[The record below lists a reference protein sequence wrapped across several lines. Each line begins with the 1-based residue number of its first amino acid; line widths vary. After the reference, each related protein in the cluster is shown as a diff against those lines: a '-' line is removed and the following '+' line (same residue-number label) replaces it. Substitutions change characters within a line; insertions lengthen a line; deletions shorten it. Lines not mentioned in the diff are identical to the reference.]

1 MKKILYFLFL
11 AFLFVPASFG
21 IYNTPGTG
29 VKWNLNDLVTNSGG
43 AVTLNGIEFNV
54 NDTVKVSLSD
64 TLYITSNA
72 TVRFAANTFL
82 NIRGTLIVNPP
93 TGVLF
98 TAINT
103 TTGYLGMR
111 IDTSSSTLLRKLTFE
126 YAVSLR
132 ISDCNPTLDSCIIQ
146 YNNNSASTSFGNG
159 AIAVFR
165 ANPTI
170 TNCQFLN
177 NQRAA
182 IQGGSNIANAPKIIN
197 CLFMGNNI
205 TNQNVPQINLGQT
218 GTDTVLILNNQILR
232 ASTNSGGLGFLPIG
246 TVYARI
252 TGNVIKNNRY
262 GMTFNGGSNINA
274 MVSYNVI
281 DSNNTQNNPNLGG
294 SGIAFT
300 GGSATSQQNT
310 IVTGNLIRWNLW
322 GITIQTR
329 SRPNIGNILNADTS
343 DNGKN
348 QIYGNTNSTTPF
360 IDLYNNSVDT
370 IYAQNNFWGTII
382 PDSVEARIFHFPD
395 NNALG
400 PVYYTPFILP
410 VELVSFT
417 AIPLK
422 NEILLNWKTATEV
435 NNYGFSVERYS
446 NSKWSSIGFVAG
458 HINSLEPIVYSFK
471 DSNPLAGKTQY
482 RLKQMDLDGSFKY
495 SDIVE
500 ADLSVPS
507 EFSLDQ
513 NYPNPFNPSTSITY
527 SLPIDGIVKLSVYN
541 VIGELVKQFVPLA
554 QTAGRYQVSFDGSAL
569 GSGIY
574 FYSIEVNSA
583 KENRTFTSTKK
594 MVLLK

>member
-11 AFLFVPASFG
+11 TFLFVPASFG

-43 AVTLNGIEFNV
+43 AVTINGIEFNV
-54 NDTVKVSLSD
+54 NDTVKISALD

-72 TVRFAANTFL
+72 IVRFAANTFL
-82 NIRGTLIVNPP
+82 SIRGTLIVNPP
-93 TGVLF
+93 LAVLF

-103 TTGYLGMR
+103 TNGYLGMR
-111 IDTSSSTLLRKLTFE
+111 IDTSSATVLRKLIFE
-126 YAVSLR
+126 YAVSLK
-132 ISDCNPTLDSCIIQ
+132 ISDCNPTIDSCIIQ
-146 YNNNSASTSFGNG
+146 YNNNSASTTFGNG
-159 AIAVFR
+159 AISLFR
-165 ANPTI
+165 ANPLI
-170 TNCQFLN
+170 TYCKFLN

-182 IQGGSNIANAPKIIN
+182 IQGGSNINNAPKIFN
-197 CLFMGNNI
+197 CLFSGNNT

-218 GTDTVLILNNQILR
+218 GTDTVRIIHNDILR

-246 TVYARI
+246 TVYAQI

-274 MVSYNVI
+274 IVSYNVI

-322 GITIQTR
+322 GITIQNR
-329 SRPNIGNILNADTS
+329 SRPNLGNIINSDTS

-348 QIYGNTNSTTPF
+348 LIYGNTNSTTPF

-417 AIPLK
+417 ALPLK

-471 DSNPLAGKTQY
+471 DANPLAGKTQY
-482 RLKQMDLDGSFKY
+482 RLKQMDLDGSFKH

-527 SLPIDGIVKLSVYN
+527 SLPVEGIAKLSVYN
-541 VIGELVKQFVPLA
+541 VIGELVKQFVPIA
-554 QTAGRYQVSFDGSAL
+554 QTAGRYQVSFDGSGL

-583 KENRTFTSTKK
+583 KESHTFTSTKK